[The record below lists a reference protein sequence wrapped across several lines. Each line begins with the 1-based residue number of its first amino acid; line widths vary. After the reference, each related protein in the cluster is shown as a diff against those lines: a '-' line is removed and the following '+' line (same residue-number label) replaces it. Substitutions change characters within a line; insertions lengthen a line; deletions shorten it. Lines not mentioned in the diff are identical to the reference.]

1 MITPNP
7 LFGQPRQRP
16 EDALPHIGPL
26 AFDGDRTRENPA
38 QAGASKA
45 TVIRWPE
52 SLRRDRPTKAVA
64 QSVQIID
71 ELIERYKNIEREA
84 IAGWKRSLEDK
95 EIRTIVECPGDDAKN
110 RRTLRTETRAGN
122 PACLGHARG
131 ALDSICKLL
140 GLYGP
145 AQEKIEEEEPQAP
158 YDLEAMTE
166 DDIKQLPSKD
176 LRTLVA
182 YCRAVVELD
191 ERGEDDPAGV
201 HQVHQAGL
209 PDELAPPDAGGETGP
224 GGGGPVPAAD
234 DLPPPA
240 AREERAGEPPLP
252 GVPAGPEPGSA
263 ADRLFPH

>member
-1 MITPNP
+1 VITPNP
-7 LFGQPRQRP
+7 NFGQPRRRP
-16 EDALPHIGPL
+16 EDALPQIGPL
-26 AFDGDRTRENPA
+26 ALDGNRTRENPG
-38 QAGASKA
+38 QAGSPRA

-71 ELIERYKNIEREA
+71 ELIDRYKNIEREA
-84 IAGWKRSLEDK
+84 IEGWKRSLEDK
-95 EIRTIVECPGDDAKN
+95 EIRTIVEFPGDDAKN
-110 RRTLRTETRAGN
+110 RRTLRTETRTGN

-158 YDLEAMTE
+158 VNLEDLTKDDFAAMPT
-166 DDIKQLPSKD
+166 KD
-176 LRTLVA
+176 LRAIVT

-191 ERGEDDPAGV
+191 RRGEDDPAGV
-201 HQVHQAGL
+201 HQVHEAGL
-209 PDELAPPDAGGETGP
+209 PDELAPPEAGGETGP
-224 GGGGPVPAAD
+224 GGDGAVPAAD
-234 DLPPPA
+234 GVPPPA

-263 ADRLFPH
+263 AHRLLPH